1 MNRTSRS
8 RCAAFFVVVAGLIA
22 MRAVGVEAA
31 SSDGRSGGTDRRN
44 RIIAWDVAIDCRTWR
59 INGGIPNEAA
69 GRGDGFIANGKLF
82 PAGTLPP
89 GVQANDPNDPGSI
102 GNWVERGTL
111 AATVAEIVAGA
122 RPAFYATW
130 YHVLDDGSTLIA
142 DGPHP
147 ESGPMAV
154 IGGLGRFSGAAGEL
168 DDEIIGWNSTGCPN
182 LRVAITLE
190 KAPK

>member
-1 MNRTSRS
+1 MNRTSGSRAMFLVAVTTLVVMRS
-8 RCAAFFVVVAGLIA
+8 VGAAAAGDAPSGNNDHRGRVV
-22 MRAVGVEAA
+22 R
-31 SSDGRSGGTDRRN
+31 
-44 RIIAWDVAIDCRTWR
+44 WDVAIDCRTWR
-59 INGGIPNEAA
+59 FNGGIPNEAA
-69 GRGDGFIANGKLF
+69 GRGDNFIAGGRLF
-82 PAGTLPP
+82 PAGTLPS
-89 GVQANDPNDPGSI
+89 GFQANDPNDPGSI
-102 GNWVERGTL
+102 GNWVERGTM
-111 AATVAEIVAGA
+111 AATIAEIVGGA

-154 IGGLGRFSGAAGEL
+154 IGGVGRFSGAAGEL

-182 LRVAITLE
+182 LRIAITLE